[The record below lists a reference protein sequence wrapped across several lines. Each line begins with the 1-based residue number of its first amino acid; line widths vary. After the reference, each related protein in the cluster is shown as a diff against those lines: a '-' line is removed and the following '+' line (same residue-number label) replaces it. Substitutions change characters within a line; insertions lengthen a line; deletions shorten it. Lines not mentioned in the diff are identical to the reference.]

1 MDILYIDRTDK
12 VPYNHTHLFLNL
24 RSLHQM
30 FTEAQILKALN
41 EVIDPELNRS
51 IVELGMV
58 TNLTTTDG
66 AVAFTLRLTTLA
78 CPLRERLASEAKQAI
93 LALDPSIQVDIEI
106 AEMTREQRQRLLE
119 QFHPQD
125 DQPLAAHLNNIN
137 TVIAVMSGKGGV
149 GKSSVAAMLAVTL
162 RARGHKVGILDTLLE
177 RVPAEKCQPA
187 FGT

>member
-1 MDILYIDRTDK
+1 
-12 VPYNHTHLFLNL
+12 
-24 RSLHQM
+24 M